1 MRRLVFAASAL
12 SVVFLLG
19 VPNPALADL
28 TAFIGANQTP
38 ANRPARG
45 VALGLSLIIIGF
57 EFEYSETSEDRPAS
71 TPSLRSGMFN
81 MHVQTPFGISGLQ
94 FYGTIGGG
102 AYRERLEAHQETSF
116 GANVG
121 GGVKVSVA
129 GPIRVRFD
137 YRVFTL
143 RGKPLHD
150 KPQRVYVGLNLAF

>member
-1 MRRLVFAASAL
+1 MRRLVFATLVL

-19 VPNPALADL
+19 IANPASADL

-38 ANRPARG
+38 VNYPVRG
-45 VALGLSLIIIGF
+45 VALGLSLIILGF
-57 EFEYSETSEDRPAS
+57 EFEYSETSQNQAVGR
-71 TPSLRSGMFN
+71 PSLQSGMFN

-121 GGVKVSVA
+121 GGVKMSVA
-129 GPIRVRFD
+129 GPIRLRFD

-150 KPQRVYVGLNLAF
+150 KSQRVYVGLNLAF